1 MAYGSSDS
9 SRQIDKLRSDVDGLN
24 VRVAVLQDR
33 KASGTAGGSSSSSL
47 TADTT
52 LLTADMTEYTADMTY
67 GGMLPREITVVSSD
81 DSEIIEL
88 LAGNTFTLL
97 PGRYLI
103 RAYSVFHYTDLTRLQ
118 IWDALA
124 EEAVGNS
131 LNGYF
136 ASTVQGHL
144 VADAIVEPRKKT
156 PYRLKRQ
163 CERSTV
169 DGLGKA
175 CGFGIP
181 EIYTTVEVVRLNHLK
196 L

>member
-33 KASGTAGGSSSSSL
+33 KSSGTAGGSSSSSL

-67 GGMLPREITVVSSD
+67 GGMLPREITAVASD
-81 DSEIIEL
+81 DSEIIEM

-118 IWDALA
+118 IW
-124 EEAVGNS
+124 
-131 LNGYF
+131 
-136 ASTVQGHL
+136 TH
-144 VADAIVEPRKKT
+144 
-156 PYRLKRQ
+156 
-163 CERSTV
+163 
-169 DGLGKA
+169 
-175 CGFGIP
+175 
-181 EIYTTVEVVRLNHLK
+181 
-196 L
+196 